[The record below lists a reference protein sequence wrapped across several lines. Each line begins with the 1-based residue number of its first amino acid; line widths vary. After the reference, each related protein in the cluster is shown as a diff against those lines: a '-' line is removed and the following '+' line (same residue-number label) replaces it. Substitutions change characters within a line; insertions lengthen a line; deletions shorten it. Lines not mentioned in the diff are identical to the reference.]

1 MRRTVIL
8 LMLTALAAFAADVN
22 GTWKGT
28 METPGGPMDISA
40 SLKAD
45 GNVLNGTMNFM
56 GNDVKIEKGKIDGNK
71 VSFEINLEFGPMA
84 YAGTVSG
91 DEMKLSISVMGNETP
106 VVLKRAK

>member
-8 LMLTALAAFAADVN
+8 LTALAAFAADVN

-28 METPGGPMDISA
+28 METPGGAMDISA

-56 GNDVKIEKGKIDGNK
+56 GNDVKIEKGKIDGDK
-71 VSFEINLEFGPMA
+71 VSFEINMEFGPMA

-91 DEMKLSISVMGNETP
+91 DEMKLSISVMGNETF